1 MDEQDKRKV
10 RFNIAIA
17 NYRPGQII
25 NYTGMPPGHKF
36 WIDHEDILG
45 ANRICEFVNDLGLTE
60 SEMEAKDKAD
70 VAEAEAIAKKEAEA
84 KVESPDE
91 IKPVEIEETIKS
103 PEPEVDLEPEFDL
116 PLDAD
121 FQPIETGSD
130 LDELEWDEFIG
141 DSDQD
146 SDSDQGKDEDPDKLK
161 DVPESDEP
169 KPETQKKRKPG
180 RPKNKKR

>member
-17 NYRPGQII
+17 DYRHGQII
-25 NYTGMPPGHKF
+25 NYIDMPPGHKF

-70 VAEAEAIAKKEAEA
+70 AAEAEAIAKKEVEA

-91 IKPVEIEETIKS
+91 IKPVEIEETPKS
-103 PEPEVDLEPEFDL
+103 PETEVSLETELDFL
-116 PLDAD
+116 LDAD
-121 FQPIETGSD
+121 FQPVETGSD

-141 DSDQD
+141 EGDQG

-161 DVPESDEP
+161 EVPESDES
-169 KPETQKKRKPG
+169 KPETQKKRKSG
-180 RPKNKKR
+180 RPKKKKK